1 MTPRPKWRRQQH
13 LRWLRAAPLLLVLA
27 GCGVK
32 GIDSTYGKRRGT
44 VGGPS
49 VNGTGVLAEMF
60 EEAGHKVTT
69 KRFLSPRI
77 DDHNIIVWAP
87 DDFEPPTKEQQEF
100 LEDWLDQGDERTLVY
115 IARDYDAAIAYWEK
129 VRPSAPP
136 EQAVEVARRLARA
149 KADYNHQRTAIKKDE
164 GCRWFDARRDGARTQ
179 IGRKQPLPARLNGTW
194 SRDGMIDHSG
204 VEIEVQ
210 GRLDAPADPPMD
222 ERGRPFR
229 SEVLLKAGKDVLV
242 RRITCRDW
250 YEGQIIVVTNGSFL
264 LNLPLVE
271 KENRK
276 LAGKLI
282 AECGTPGKVVFLES
296 GPGGPL
302 VLEQE
307 PGENYPTGMEAFT
320 VWPIGAI
327 LLHFL
332 VAGILYIFARAAIF
346 GRPHELPPEAVSDF
360 GKHIH
365 ALGELLART
374 QDHRYA
380 RERLAY
386 YHEKVKR
393 GSGTVSQE
401 ASEKDRAEEPMTY
414 DAPSS

>member
-1 MTPRPKWRRQQH
+1 
-13 LRWLRAAPLLLVLA
+13 LGAAPLLLVLA

-32 GIDSTYGKRRGT
+32 DIDSTYGKRRGT

-60 EEAGHKVTT
+60 EQAGHRVTT
-69 KRFLSPRI
+69 KRFLSPRL

-87 DDFEPPTKEQQEF
+87 DDFEPPAEDQQEF
-100 LEDWLDQGDERTLVY
+100 LENWLDQGDERTLVY

-129 VRPSAPP
+129 VQPSVPP
-136 EQAVEVARRLARA
+136 GQAVEVARRLARA
-149 KADYNHQRTAIKKDE
+149 KANYNRQRTGIKKDE
-164 GCRWFDARRDGARTQ
+164 GCRWFGPRREGARTR
-179 IGRKQPLPARLNGTW
+179 IGKKQQSPARLTGAW
-194 SRDGMIDHSG
+194 SRDGMIDHAAL
-204 VEIEVQ
+204 EIELQ
-210 GRLDAPADPPMD
+210 GRLDAPADPPTD

-229 SEVLLKAGKDVLV
+229 SDVLLRDGKDVLV

-250 YEGQIIVVTNGSFL
+250 YDGQIIVVTNGSFL

-296 GPGGPL
+296 GPGGPPTR
-302 VLEQE
+302 EA
-307 PGENYPTGMEAFT
+307 GENYPTGLEAFT

-393 GSGTVSQE
+393 DTGAVSQE
-401 ASEKDRAEEPMTY
+401 APEDDRAEQPSTY